1 MHVVEAVN
9 ITNFRSI
16 MAGEFKLSAYTPFV
30 GYNNAGKSNVLRA
43 LSWLLKKYSL
53 AATDFNGSA
62 ISVVVEGTIAGI
74 TAAILQNLDEKHR
87 ARIEPF
93 IADGKLII
101 RRTQAQPGAASKD
114 ITLEV
119 KKVDGSGQWASNP
132 AGIDQAITELF
143 PEPILIGAM
152 QDAAEDV
159 AKFGRNT
166 TIGQLLSEI
175 MEPIRQQHSAAIEAA
190 LANVRATLSA
200 NGENKDE
207 RLVAIDSL
215 MEAEIGKF
223 FPGISA
229 KTHIPIP
236 QFDDFLKGGTIKVF
250 EPGVHQVDDGR
261 SISSMG
267 HGSQRAIQMALIN
280 CLSKVKSEANLSAPR
295 TTLLL
300 IDEPELYLHPQAIE
314 RVRIALKGLTNV
326 GYQVLFSTHSA
337 NMVSREDA
345 ENVVFIRRTAAE
357 GTYCRPTLMD
367 AVKSEIANAEHQSE
381 LIFSLTHSSK
391 ILFADRIILS
401 EGKTEHRI
409 LPELI
414 AAMTGKTLE
423 EMKTA
428 VIEVAGSPNIPAAL
442 RILTAMG
449 LPVKAIVDLDFAFK
463 VATQH
468 NFLDATSPEV
478 AACRQ
483 VFVTL
488 EQNGDLLLSQDGYPQ
503 RHNGQTAAQGF
514 ELLAAQADAQ
524 VSIAAIHEAMKAK
537 GIWVWKRGAIEPHLG
552 LNAKTSAIWAKFVKD
567 LSADQTC
574 SFAADPDSITAL
586 CAWLCDGT

>member
-9 ITNFRSI
+9 ITNFRSVQ
-16 MAGEFKLSAYTPFV
+16 AGEFKFSAYTPLV

-53 AATDFNGSA
+53 AATDFFSVAN
-62 ISVVVEGTIAGI
+62 SVVVEGTIAGI
-74 TAAILQNLDEKHR
+74 TPEILQNLDEKHR
-87 ARIEPF
+87 VRIEPF
-93 IADGKLII
+93 IASGKLII
-101 RRTQAQPGAASKD
+101 RRTQAQPGAATKD

-119 KKVDGSGQWASNP
+119 RTVDGSGQWASNP
-132 AGIDQAITELF
+132 AGIDQAIAELF

-159 AKFGRNT
+159 AKFGRST

-175 MEPIRQQHSAAIEAA
+175 MEPIRQQHSAAIEVA
-190 LANVRATLSA
+190 LTSVRATLSA
-200 NGENKDE
+200 NGANKDE
-207 RLVAIDSL
+207 RLLAIDGL
-215 MEAEIGKF
+215 METEIGKF

-250 EPGVHQVDDGR
+250 EGGQQLDDGR
-261 SISSMG
+261 PISSMG

-280 CLSKVKSEANLSAPR
+280 CLSKVKNEAKATTPR

-314 RVRIALKGLTNV
+314 RVRLALKGLTKV

-337 NMVSREDA
+337 NMINRDDA
-345 ENVVFIRRTAAE
+345 ENVVFVRRTEAE
-357 GTYCRPTLMD
+357 GTYCRPTLID
-367 AVKSEIANAEHQSE
+367 AVRTAVSNADHQSE
-381 LIFSLTHSSK
+381 LLFSLTHSSK
-391 ILFADRIILS
+391 ILFADRVILS
-401 EGKTEHRI
+401 EGKTEHRV
-409 LPELI
+409 LPDLI
-414 AAMTGKTLE
+414 SAITGNTLE

-428 VIEVAGSPNIPAAL
+428 VIEVAGSANIPAA
-442 RILTAMG
+442 IAVLTSMG

-468 NFLDATSPEV
+468 ALLAPTGPEITKCKQILMSL
-478 AACRQ
+478 AESGQ
-483 VFVTL
+483 L
-488 EQNGDLLLSQDGYPQ
+488 MLGSDGYPQ

-514 ELLAAQADAQ
+514 ELLARHADAQ
-524 VSIAAIHEAMKAK
+524 VPIQTIHDTLKAQ
-537 GIWVWKRGAIEPHLG
+537 GLWMWTRGAIEPHLG
-552 LNAKTSAIWAKFVKD
+552 LTAKNVSTWTRFLRD

-574 SFAADPDSITAL
+574 GFAADSASISSL
-586 CAWLCDGT
+586 CDWLCEGA